1 MSDTTRS
8 RLGLA
13 AAAIAILIAGCDRGE
28 PNIQD
33 QPNEPV
39 IEPAAPGEEV
49 APQKPSTAPVYYGE
63 WAAEA
68 ERCDVAAG
76 SSERS
81 PIAFT
86 ETEFVG
92 YENRCQ
98 IGEAQ
103 EGTEGGYQLALVCTA
118 EGVETV
124 ETLDVDVDG
133 EMLKLKWQ
141 NGGEAV
147 FVRCKEHE

>member
-1 MSDTTRS
+1 MPDRTMRCI
-8 RLGLA
+8 GLA
-13 AAAIAILIAGCDRGE
+13 AAAMLFAACDRGA

-49 APQKPSTAPVYYGE
+49 APQKPPAAPVYYGE

-68 ERCDVAAG
+68 EWCDAAAG

-98 IGEAQ
+98 IGDAQ
-103 EGTEGGYQLALVCTA
+103 EGTDGGYQLALVCRA
-118 EGVETV
+118 EGIETV
-124 ETLDVDVDG
+124 ETIDADVDG
-133 EMLKLKWQ
+133 EMLRLKWQ
-141 NGGEAV
+141 SGGEAV
-147 FVRCKEHE
+147 FVRCKGDE